1 MPYDVHHALDHA
13 EVAGWVLDVLD
24 PDDARDF
31 GMHLLGCAQCRAAV
45 AEFEPVAQG
54 LKQAAPATEPPADL
68 AAKTL
73 AAVQHAIRSGRPAD
87 PRAP

>member
-1 MPYDVHHALDHA
+1 MPYDVQHALDHA
-13 EVAGWVLDVLD
+13 EVAGWVLGVLD

-31 GMHLLGCAQCRAAV
+31 GAHLLGCDQCQAAV

-54 LKQAAPATEPPADL
+54 LKGAVPAVEPPADL

-73 AAVQHAIRSGRPAD
+73 AAVQALAFASR
-87 PRAP
+87 RAGSS